1 MLAEILKILGTVLVA
16 VITTFGTGWLALK
29 KMYVERQDKKDEV
42 LLQKRIDDSIKA
54 AREEITMEI
63 KEEVKKGIVDC
74 GVIGDRAIREV
85 QEDFLKKLD
94 EGLKARS
101 EEGKER
107 FEINSKQI
115 EQNSIQLSKSAKQID
130 ELIEMM
136 KEQSET
142 STKKFN
148 ALSDSLTAL
157 NRISSA
163 NAKSQRSAIFDKLL
177 MVGNKILKSGKMT
190 VGDKTNL
197 IQLYDSWKE
206 LGGENDELE
215 TLIEECRKL
224 PVIPNEG

>member
-1 MLAEILKILGTVLVA
+1 MIEYLKIIGTIVVA
-16 VITTFGTGWLALK
+16 TISTFGGGWLALK
-29 KMYVERQDKKDEV
+29 KFYIERQDKKDDE
-42 LLQKRIDDSIKA
+42 LLQKRINDSIA
-54 AREEITMEI
+54 LARKEITMEI
-63 KEEVKKGIVDC
+63 KEEVKKGIVEC
-74 GVIGDRAIREV
+74 GIIGDRAIREV

-157 NRISSA
+157 NKISSA